1 MNRRSAALVIAV
13 VAAAFVVGWLLFS
26 TLPRWYYARQHP
38 AIPAPTT
45 AATPGA
51 PRRTIKATLVYAAA
65 DAQHL
70 VGVSRDVELGDTPL
84 EQAQRILDAQLREA
98 APNELL
104 ATIPAKTSLRGVY
117 VTDRGEAYVDL
128 SVEVSSAHPGGSL
141 NEILTVYTI
150 VHALTANLPAI
161 KAVQILV
168 DGREVDT
175 LAGHV
180 DLRRPLQ
187 PILALM
193 ETKSESS

>member
-1 MNRRSAALVIAV
+1 MTRRSAALTIGVLG
-13 VAAAFVVGWLLFS
+13 AAFVISWLLFVA
-26 TLPRWYYARQHP
+26 LPRWYSSRQPPGP
-38 AIPAPTT
+38 AT
-45 AATPGA
+45 AGATPGA
-51 PRRTIKATLVYAAA
+51 PRRTIKATLFYATA

-70 VGVSRDVELGDTPL
+70 AGVSRDVELADTPL
-84 EQAQRILDAQLREA
+84 EQAQRILDAQLRDP
-98 APNELL
+98 APKDLL
-104 ATIPAKTSLRGVY
+104 STIPSRTSLRSVY

-128 SVEVSSAHPGGSL
+128 SPEVSVAHPGGSL

-161 KAVQILV
+161 KTVQILV

-187 PILALM
+187 PIRALM
-193 ETKSESS
+193 EQKLASN